1 MYNDYKDVRKTLLFV
16 QKDYHSIML
25 LEEQLLSRKEVAK
38 RLNIGYTTVIKY
50 EKYGWIPKAKRIPG
64 LQEVFY
70 TEKEYIDLVSKLK
83 SYGKIK

>member
-1 MYNDYKDVRKTLLFV
+1 MQNSFIYFK
-16 QKDYHSIML
+16 KDYHSIML
-25 LEEQLLSRKEVAK
+25 LMETEEQLLSRKEVAK

>member
-70 TEKEYIDLVSKLK
+70 SEKEYIDFVSKLK